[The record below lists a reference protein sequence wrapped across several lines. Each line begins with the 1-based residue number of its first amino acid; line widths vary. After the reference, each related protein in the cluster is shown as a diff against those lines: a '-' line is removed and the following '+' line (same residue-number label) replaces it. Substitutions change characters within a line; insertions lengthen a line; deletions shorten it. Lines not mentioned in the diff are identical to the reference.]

1 MSKRIKDDI
10 EGALVGAA
18 AGAAVF
24 YGIRGLAKLV
34 TAPFRSSHH
43 ELNNSHAR
51 LSQHTVVTH
60 HREVREVYIRK
71 EPTTIDMGEVE
82 QYDPYDINNLVQAQ
96 KQFNNNQARIQ
107 ERQNINN
114 FYHQLHEKQVA
125 AEGGYPWQQQAR
137 AEAKT
142 ARKAQ
147 VRKEKGIIASWFTK

>member
-10 EGALVGAA
+10 EGALIGAA

-96 KQFNNNQARIQ
+96 KQFNNNKTLITST
-107 ERQNINN
+107 INSTKN
-114 FYHQLHEKQVA
+114 KWQQKADTPGNSKHEPKLKLHEK
-125 AEGGYPWQQQAR
+125 P
-137 AEAKT
+137 K
-142 ARKAQ
+142 
-147 VRKEKGIIASWFTK
+147 